1 MLLGKSEGVS
11 EQENVSHSGERKS
24 VNYPDVLSGI
34 IRCHISIVIPIYLS
48 KCAAIIPLLLSFV
61 FFLPLSYNDGWC
73 LKVQIDQLTLVW
85 WKILKLLV

>member
-1 MLLGKSEGVS
+1 MLLGKSEGMS
-11 EQENVSHSGERKS
+11 EQENVSHSVERKL

-61 FFLPLSYNDGWC
+61 FFLPLSYNDGWLSNWC
-73 LKVQIDQLTLVW
+73 LIGV
-85 WKILKLLV
+85 